1 MEYCADR
8 AERPAGREEGRPPL
22 VRLAVLRYASGPY
35 RTSVHHAGTYALPV
49 LVIEKHISIFEV
61 VAAPAPA
68 PADRGGLASGSN
80 GGASYSPRGGSAHG
94 GARTRRPKRPRH
106 QEGRPR

>member
-1 MEYCADR
+1 MTSSR
-8 AERPAGREEGRPPL
+8 ARRRRRASPR
-22 VRLAVLRYASGPY
+22 VRLPAPRYASRPY
-35 RTSVHHAGTYALPV
+35 RKGVHHAGTYALPV

-80 GGASYSPRGGSAHG
+80 GGASYPPRGGSAHG

>member
-8 AERPAGREEGRPPL
+8 TERAAGRRGTRRQ
-22 VRLAVLRYASGPY
+22 VRLPAPRYASRPY
-35 RTSVHHAGTYALPV
+35 RTSVRRAGAYALTV

-68 PADRGGLASGSN
+68 PADGGGLASGSN